1 MNKERRGRQKRYQD
15 GEQSHGELQG
25 ERTPMASRPPNIIHT
40 RRPGLQQR
48 GSTPSYR
55 AAEKASGGG
64 MATVAGRVA
73 AAGRGG
79 RRRGAPGQLFESCR
93 GRTRR
98 AAERSS
104 RSSLPCWR
112 LFLEG
117 ANQKGWPNVKNK
129 CTNHACLTSSK
140 KVLLQRKHHM

>member
-1 MNKERRGRQKRYQD
+1 MESRVMGSCKERGRRWRPGRPTSSTLAGQAFSRG
-15 GEQSHGELQG
+15 
-25 ERTPMASRPPNIIHT
+25 ARPPAT
-40 RRPGLQQR
+40 ARRR
-48 GSTPSYR
+48 RR
-55 AAEKASGGG
+55 AAAAWRLSQAGLPWLPRPDAAGGG
-64 MATVAGRVA
+64 EELLDSFLRVA

-79 RRRGAPGQLFESCR
+79 R
-93 GRTRR
+93 RR

-112 LFLEG
+112 LFSEG